1 MQEVRRPRL
10 LYWILFGEWSLRNLC
25 AIRGRQENEFLLRVN
40 TTGSVRPV
48 WNLKALLV
56 ECLVPRTK
64 PRMDEVNDIAK
75 AAGYDVVGQATQHRD
90 FVDSSYCV
98 GEGKIGE
105 IAKTVAK
112 DSIEAVIFTRQL
124 SAGQMFRIKKK
135 LGDAIH
141 VLDRNLLILEV
152 FEKRNATPE
161 AKLQI
166 ALARLRY
173 TFSWGRESIRMR
185 GIVSEQMGRGG
196 PGRYPYEVYEAMSRK
211 RISRIERDLRDLR
224 SRSGRLREQRG
235 KAGFRIVSLTGYT
248 QSGKTTLFNRL
259 ASESK
264 DIGLGPFTTLS
275 TFARRVSTHSTGHTG
290 NSFIMIDSIGFIED
304 LSPLLLNAFHTS
316 LSELANSDLIL
327 LFVDG
332 SEEIETVA
340 RKVTASHEIMNK
352 EIHGVPILI
361 CINKVDLATR
371 EHLDQVLAETRKIF
385 DKCEILEI
393 SSKTGANLPTLLQKI
408 SEKLML
414 PVPMTPVE

>member
-1 MQEVRRPRL
+1 VL
-10 LYWILFGEWSLRNLC
+10 
-25 AIRGRQENEFLLRVN
+25 
-40 TTGSVRPV
+40 
-48 WNLKALLV
+48 NLKALLV
-56 ECLVPRTK
+56 ECIVRRTK
-64 PRMDEVNDIAK
+64 PRIDEVSDIAK
-75 AAGYDVVGQATQHRD
+75 AAGYNVVGQVVQHRD
-90 FVDSSYCV
+90 FVDSAFCV
-98 GEGKIGE
+98 GEGKIE
-105 IAKTVAK
+105 EVAKIVAK

-135 LGDAIH
+135 LGEAIH
-141 VLDRNLLILEV
+141 VLDRNLLVLEV

-185 GIVSEQMGRGG
+185 GIISEQMGRGG

-211 RISRIERDLRDLR
+211 RISKIESKLRDMR
-224 SRSGRLREQRG
+224 SRGGQLREQRG

-275 TFARRVSTHSTGHTG
+275 TFARKVSLHTKG
-290 NSFIMIDSIGFIED
+290 DSDDSFIMIDSIGFIDD

-316 LSELANSDLIL
+316 LNELANSDLIL

-332 SEEIETVA
+332 SEEIETVI

-352 EIHGVPILI
+352 EIHGVPVLI

-371 EHLDQVLAETRKIF
+371 EHLDKVLEETRKIF
-385 DKCEILEI
+385 GNDEILEI
-393 SSKTGANLPTLLQKI
+393 SSKTGANLANLLRKI
-408 SEKLML
+408 SEKLMPAV
-414 PVPMTPVE
+414 PVTAVE